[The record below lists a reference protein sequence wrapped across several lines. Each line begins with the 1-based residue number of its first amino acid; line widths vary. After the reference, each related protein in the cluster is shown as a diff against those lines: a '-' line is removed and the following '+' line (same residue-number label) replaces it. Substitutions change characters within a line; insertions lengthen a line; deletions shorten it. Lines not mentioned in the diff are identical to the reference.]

1 MLSRLIDN
9 QIGGLILVFDRVF
22 RILGLIVFAIIGW
35 EVGVIVTDTPNPLHD
50 LESLKYVVPL
60 TLVGAV
66 LGWII
71 APWITTRPARYAIR
85 VIRQIPIEEVIAGS
99 IGLILGLIVSVLVA
113 IPLAKLPEPFGPIL
127 PFIASIIFGYLGATI
142 LVLRRDDLVRILK
155 SFQREKP
162 GRGSLV
168 AEEGVI
174 PAGPYPLLLD
184 TSVIIDGRILDVAKT
199 GFLPGPLLVPRFVLS
214 ELQYIADSSDALR
227 RARGRRVLQ
236 VLDELQ
242 QLETPRLEIVD
253 LDVPDVREVDEKL
266 MMLARQ
272 HNIGIVTNDYNLNR
286 VAMLQGVTV
295 LNLNDLANAVKA
307 IYLPGEHLRLRII
320 QEGKEPDQGV
330 GYLEDGT
337 MVVVERG
344 RDLIGQEVEL
354 EVTKALQTSAG
365 RMIFAAPV
373 NANAHSHSG

>member
-1 MLSRLIDN
+1 M
-9 QIGGLILVFDRVF
+9 FDRIF

-35 EVGVIVTDTPNPLHD
+35 EIGVVITDTPNPLQD
-50 LESLKYVVPL
+50 LEALKYVVPL
-60 TLVGAV
+60 TLVGGIV
-66 LGWII
+66 GWIV
-71 APWITTRPARYAIR
+71 APWLTTRPAKYAIR
-85 VIRQIPIEEVIAGS
+85 VVRQIPIEEVLAGS
-99 IGLILGLIVSVLVA
+99 IGLILGLIVSALVA
-113 IPLAKLPEPFGPIL
+113 IPLAQLPPPFGPIL
-127 PFIASIIFGYLGATI
+127 PFIASIIFGYLGAMI
-142 LVLRRDDLVRILK
+142 LVLRREDLTRLFRPLRPSK
-155 SFQREKP
+155 SASGEEKAAAGP
-162 GRGSLV
+162 
-168 AEEGVI
+168 I
-174 PAGPYPLLLD
+174 PEGPYPLLLD

-227 RARGRRVLQ
+227 RARGRRGLQ

-242 QLETPRLEIVD
+242 QLDWPRLEIVD
-253 LDVPDVREVDEKL
+253 LDAPEVREVDEKL
-266 MMLARQ
+266 MALARKYG
-272 HNIGIVTNDYNLNR
+272 IGIVTNDYNLNR
-286 VAMLQGVTV
+286 VAALQGVRV
-295 LNLNDLANAVKA
+295 LNLNDLANAVKV

-337 MVVVERG
+337 MVVVENG

-373 NANAHSHSG
+373 YHHETH